1 MLNLDSDVL
10 SYLSKIKYALNNRDF
25 DNFKS
30 SLSLLNTSEI
40 IYEFRQYDTKSISQ
54 AISKIRKKYPVFNEE
69 DILSLY
75 IKSEFNDLD
84 ITTPFT
90 KDEIEYLLDFL
101 ESNLTVDI
109 STYENLLISNYN
121 SKFKDRIEKLLKRK
135 KINKRTTNSFNPS
148 EKDFLF
154 KFILRTFN
162 IKFDYFYSF
171 NSSKYFANMFHQNL
185 IFNYLECHGYSSLV
199 KDIKS
204 PLKDNDFNALYKIL
218 QNVKLTSSET
228 KDLFDLSELSYDGT
242 LYDLKDVNLLEY
254 GEESLYNYLDA
265 QKNNP
270 NTLTDAIKLIET
282 SFKNELKWGKSFD
295 DLFKDTKNLYP
306 VLLKMRN
313 IYKSIGINID
323 IDYIA
328 KNIKEG
334 NFNLDFIK
342 ELYLLKGLYNL
353 TLYAKLHNI
362 NIKKITNFENF
373 LNVIKSELVTKDK
386 NLAFKYNSYQLEI
399 NDIEQIL
406 LILCGSS
413 EIKSLPKK
421 EDINIELD
429 NIERRMVETSM
440 ESAKEMFEST
450 SEKNREE
457 KYKKYF
463 TDLERVPG
471 ITQEKIEFETYNQ
484 MDYLFRQRF
493 KLLLFY
499 DDLSDDD
506 CYIGLLQFVHH
517 RVHKELYENIENL
530 KEEYDDIKKQK
541 ETNPNTNYKETVLK
555 VINEYE
561 SDIERYNQF
570 IENIRIDLK
579 DNEMYHDEIQDKID
593 QIGEI
598 INDIR
603 DKEKDILMEFCE
615 RKIKDYKIDDPLNK
629 GNKQLEVDLDDFVI
643 IDRVAKP
650 NKEEINKEPINL
662 RK

>member
-1 MLNLDSDVL
+1 
-10 SYLSKIKYALNNRDF
+10 
-25 DNFKS
+25 
-30 SLSLLNTSEI
+30 
-40 IYEFRQYDTKSISQ
+40 
-54 AISKIRKKYPVFNEE
+54 
-69 DILSLY
+69 
-75 IKSEFNDLD
+75 
-84 ITTPFT
+84 
-90 KDEIEYLLDFL
+90 
-101 ESNLTVDI
+101 
-109 STYENLLISNYN
+109 
-121 SKFKDRIEKLLKRK
+121 
-135 KINKRTTNSFNPS
+135 
-148 EKDFLF
+148 
-154 KFILRTFN
+154 
-162 IKFDYFYSF
+162 
-171 NSSKYFANMFHQNL
+171 
-185 IFNYLECHGYSSLV
+185 
-199 KDIKS
+199 
-204 PLKDNDFNALYKIL
+204 
-218 QNVKLTSSET
+218 
-228 KDLFDLSELSYDGT
+228 
-242 LYDLKDVNLLEY
+242 
-254 GEESLYNYLDA
+254 
-265 QKNNP
+265 
-270 NTLTDAIKLIET
+270 
-282 SFKNELKWGKSFD
+282 
-295 DLFKDTKNLYP
+295 
-306 VLLKMRN
+306 MRN

-429 NIERRMVETSM
+429 NIERRRVETSM

-463 TDLERVPG
+463 IDLERVPG

-643 IDRVAKP
+643 IDRVPKP
-650 NKEEINKEPINL
+650 NKEEINKEPIHL

>member
-40 IYEFRQYDTKSISQ
+40 IYEFRQYDAKSISY
-54 AISKIRKKYPVFNEE
+54 AISEIRKKYPVFNEE

-84 ITTPFT
+84 ITSPFT
-90 KDEIEYLLDFL
+90 KDEIEYLIDFL
-101 ESNLTVDI
+101 ESNPTIDI

-121 SKFKDRIEKLLKRK
+121 SKFKDRIEKLMKRK
-135 KINKRTTNSFNPS
+135 KINKRTTNNFNPS

-171 NSSKYFANMFHQNL
+171 DSSKYFTNMFHQNL
-185 IFNYLECHGYSSLV
+185 IFNYLEEHGYSNLV
-199 KDIKS
+199 KDIKDA
-204 PLKDNDFNALYKIL
+204 LKDNDFNALYKIL
-218 QNVKLTSSET
+218 QNTKLTSSET
-228 KDLFDLSELSYDGT
+228 KDLFDLSELSYDKT
-242 LYDLKDVNLLEY
+242 LYDIKDVSLLEY
-254 GEESLYNYLDA
+254 GEESLYNYLDT

-282 SFKNELKWGKSFD
+282 NFKNELKWGKSFD
-295 DLFKDTKNLYP
+295 DLFRDSSNLYP

-386 NLAFKYNSYQLEI
+386 NLAFKYNSYQLEK

-429 NIERRMVETSM
+429 GIERRRVETSIA
-440 ESAKEMFEST
+440 SAKEMFEST
-450 SEKNREE
+450 NEKNREE

-463 TDLERVPG
+463 TDLEHVPG
-471 ITQEKIEFETYNQ
+471 ITKEKIEFETYNQ

-541 ETNPNTNYKETVLK
+541 EINPNTNYKETVLK

-570 IENIRIDLK
+570 IENIRTDLK

-615 RKIKDYKIDDPLNK
+615 RKIKDYKFDDPLNK

-643 IDRVAKP
+643 IDRVQKP
-650 NKEEINKEPINL
+650 NKEINKEPINL